1 MHGITNPESIAGS
14 FPSRDALRTALFSIV
29 RGQRHQRGWM
39 AIRRRPVAKKR
50 TESDRISGDLVIVLV
65 WLPSGA
71 NNPDPPGIF
80 RERSTRYG
88 ELHYGFVCQRRTVKS
103 QRSSVLVAPLGAE
116 PQVIAI
122 SAQLL
127 QSSGQE
133 LTGVDVLY
141 TNPNLEPVKSSLTDL
156 QAMFCDQAHWPILY
170 ESPIPT
176 DDLLLHEDLLLF
188 EVILFQD
195 LKRWMQ
201 QGYRIFL
208 QLAGGRKTTAMIGM
222 AVAQMI
228 LRPSDQV
235 LYLSSDEA
243 LRTSRRHILEPSD
256 KAQLHRIPL
265 NTNVVST
272 EWELAMGADTPS
284 QARQKMQAAN
294 QERVKRF
301 LDSLTPTEKKI
312 AGAIAYSTSQTREL
326 AAQLHLS
333 EATISNAL
341 TRIYSKLETA

>member
-1 MHGITNPESIAGS
+1 M
-14 FPSRDALRTALFSIV
+14 
-29 RGQRHQRGWM
+29 
-39 AIRRRPVAKKR
+39 
-50 TESDRISGDLVIVLV
+50 
-65 WLPSGA
+65 
-71 NNPDPPGIF
+71 
-80 RERSTRYG
+80 
-88 ELHYGFVCQRRTVKS
+88 KS
-103 QRSSVLVAPLGAE
+103 QRSSVLVATLGAE

-127 QSSGQE
+127 QLSGQE
-133 LTGVDVLY
+133 LKAVDVLY
-141 TNPNLEPVKSSLTDL
+141 TNPNLEPIKAALTDL
-156 QAMFCDQAHWPILY
+156 HAMFRIQGHWPILHDTL
-170 ESPIPT
+170 IPT

-188 EVILFQD
+188 EVTLFQA
-195 LKRWMQ
+195 LKRWMK
-201 QGYRIFL
+201 QGHRIFL

-222 AVAQMI
+222 AIAQMI
-228 LRPSDQV
+228 LRPGDQV

-243 LRTSRRHILEPSD
+243 LRTSRRYILERSD

-284 QARQKMQAAN
+284 QARQKMQEAN

-312 AGAIAYSTSQTREL
+312 AGAIAYSTSMTRDL

-333 EATISNAL
+333 EATISNTL
-341 TRIYSKLETA
+341 TRIYRKLEAAWDISLNKGVKRENLREVMRMGLAGQAASDSA

>member
-1 MHGITNPESIAGS
+1 MKP
-14 FPSRDALRTALFSIV
+14 R
-29 RGQRHQRGWM
+29 Q
-39 AIRRRPVAKKR
+39 
-50 TESDRISGDLVIVLV
+50 
-65 WLPSGA
+65 
-71 NNPDPPGIF
+71 
-80 RERSTRYG
+80 
-88 ELHYGFVCQRRTVKS
+88 
-103 QRSSVLVAPLGAE
+103 SSVLVATLGAE

-127 QSSGQE
+127 QLSRQE
-133 LTGVDVLY
+133 LTAVDVLH
-141 TNPNLEPVKSSLTDL
+141 TNPRLEPIKAALIDL
-156 QAMFCDQAHWPILY
+156 HAMFRTQAHWPRLHDT
-170 ESPIPT
+170 PIPT

-188 EVILFQD
+188 EVILFQA
-195 LKRWMQ
+195 LKRWMK
-201 QGYRIFL
+201 QGHRIFL

-222 AVAQMI
+222 AIAQMI
-228 LRPSDQV
+228 LRPGDQV

-243 LRTSRRHILEPSD
+243 LRTSRRYILERSD

-284 QARQKMQAAN
+284 QARQKMQEAN

-312 AGAIAYSTSQTREL
+312 AGAIAHSTSMTKDL

-333 EATISNAL
+333 EATISNTL
-341 TRIYSKLETA
+341 TRIYRKLEAAWDISLNKGVKREKLREVMRMGLAGQAAPDSA